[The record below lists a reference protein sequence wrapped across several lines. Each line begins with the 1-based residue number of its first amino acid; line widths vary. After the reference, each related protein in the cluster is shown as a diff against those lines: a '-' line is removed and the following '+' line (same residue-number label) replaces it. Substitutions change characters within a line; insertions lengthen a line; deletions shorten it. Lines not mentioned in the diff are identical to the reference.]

1 MKKIFIGLVAAVLIL
16 VVGGVGYLY
25 VNLNSL
31 IEAGIEEYAPQYT
44 KTAVTLGGAD
54 VSIFS
59 GEGGLSDLV
68 IGNPDGYKS
77 SEAFRL
83 GAIDV
88 AVNTDSLTSD
98 VIEIKSLTIQG
109 PAITYEPG
117 GKAGSNL
124 QQLVKNL
131 EQTTASTSGGQTGGQ
146 ASDTN
151 DGGDAGSGEKKVII
165 DRLTIT
171 DGRVAVVTPLSDKPL
186 EATLPAIE
194 ITGIGRDKGG
204 STGAQVM
211 KQVIDRINQAA
222 SKVAGVSLDDLKK
235 QAEAKA
241 KEKVQE
247 KVDELT
253 GGAGEKLKGLFGG

>member
-1 MKKIFIGLVAAVLIL
+1 MKKLLLGLVAAVLIL
-16 VVGGVGYLY
+16 VVGGIGYLY

-44 KTAVTLGGAD
+44 KTDVTLGGAN

-68 IGNPDGYKS
+68 IGNPEGYKS
-77 SEAFRL
+77 AEAFRL

-88 AVNTDSLTSD
+88 AVNTDSVTSD
-98 VIEIKSLTIQG
+98 VIEIKSLAIQG

-131 EQTTASTSGGQTGGQ
+131 EQTTAGTSGGQSGGP
-146 ASDTN
+146 SDGN
-151 DGGDAGSGEKKVII
+151 KSGGSEKKVII

-186 EATLPAIE
+186 EATLPTIE

-253 GGAGEKLKGLFGG
+253 GGAGEKLKGLFGN

>member
-1 MKKIFIGLVAAVLIL
+1 MKKLLIGLVAAVLLL

-44 KTAVTLGGAD
+44 KTPVSLGGAS

-77 SEAFRL
+77 AEAFRL

-88 AVNTDSLTSD
+88 AVNTDSITSD
-98 VIEIKSLTIQG
+98 VIEIKSLAIRA

-131 EQTTASTSGGQTGGQ
+131 EQSTAGASGDKSG
-146 ASDTN
+146 
-151 DGGDAGSGEKKVII
+151 DGGDSGGGEKKVII

-171 DGRVAVVTPLSDKPL
+171 DGRVAVMTPLSDKPL
-186 EATLPAIE
+186 EAGLPTIE
-194 ITGIGRDKGG
+194 LTGIGRDKGG
-204 STGAQVM
+204 ATGAQVM
-211 KQVIDRINQAA
+211 KEVIDRVNQAA
-222 SKVAGVSLDDLKK
+222 TKVAGVSLDELKK
-235 QAEAKA
+235 QAETQV

-247 KVDELT
+247 KVDEIT
-253 GGAGEKLKGLFGG
+253 GGAGDKLKGLFGN

>member
-1 MKKIFIGLVAAVLIL
+1 MKKLLIGIVAAVLIL
-16 VVGGVGYLY
+16 VVGGIGYLY

-44 KTAVTLGGAD
+44 KTPVTLGGAN

-68 IGNPDGYKS
+68 IGNPEGYKS
-77 SEAFRL
+77 PEAFRL

-88 AVNTDSLTSD
+88 AVNTESITSD
-98 VIEIKSLTIQG
+98 VIEIKSLAIQG

-131 EQTTASTSGGQTGGQ
+131 EQTAAGKSGGK
-146 ASDTN
+146 S
-151 DGGDAGSGEKKVII
+151 AGTSEGNQSGSSEKKVII

-186 EATLPAIE
+186 EAALPAIE

-211 KQVIDRINQAA
+211 KQVVDRINQAA

-247 KVDELT
+247 KVDEIT
-253 GGAGEKLKGLFGG
+253 GGAGEKLKGLFGN

>member
-1 MKKIFIGLVAAVLIL
+1 MKKLLIGLVAAVLIL

-44 KTAVTLGGAD
+44 KTSVSLGGAN

-68 IGNPDGYKS
+68 IGNPEGYKS
-77 SEAFRL
+77 AEAFRL

-88 AVNTDSLTSD
+88 AVNTDTVTSD
-98 VIEIKSLTIQG
+98 IIEIKSLAIQG

-131 EQTTASTSGGQTGGQ
+131 EQTTAKASGGK
-146 ASDTN
+146 S
-151 DGGDAGSGEKKVII
+151 GDAGDTGSAGGKEKKLII

-171 DGRVAVVTPLSDKPL
+171 DGRVVVVTPLSDKPL
-186 EATLPAIE
+186 EAKLPAIT
-194 ITGIGRDKGG
+194 ITDIGRDKGG

-211 KQVIDRINQAA
+211 KLVIDRVNQAA
-222 SKVAGVSLDDLKK
+222 NKVAGVSLDDLKK

-253 GGAGEKLKGLFGG
+253 GEAGEKLKGLFGN